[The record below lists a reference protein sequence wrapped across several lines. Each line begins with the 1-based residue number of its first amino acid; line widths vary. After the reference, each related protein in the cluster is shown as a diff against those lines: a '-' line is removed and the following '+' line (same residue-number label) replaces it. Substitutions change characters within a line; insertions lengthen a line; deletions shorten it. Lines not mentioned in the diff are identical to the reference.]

1 MSAGDVVVMGLN
13 AALLLGGLFMLIF
26 GAKLARQ
33 RAIKRGD
40 VDEDGDPVFEAGK
53 SPADQ
58 QYLPLIPIAIG
69 AYGLVRSAISAGLL

>member
-1 MSAGDVVVMGLN
+1 VGNVIVIGLN
-13 AALLLGGLFMLIF
+13 AALLLFGLFMLIV
-26 GAKLARQ
+26 GSKLARQ

-58 QYLPLIPIAIG
+58 QYLPLIPIAMG
-69 AYGLVRSAISAGLL
+69 AYGLVRAAHSAGLL